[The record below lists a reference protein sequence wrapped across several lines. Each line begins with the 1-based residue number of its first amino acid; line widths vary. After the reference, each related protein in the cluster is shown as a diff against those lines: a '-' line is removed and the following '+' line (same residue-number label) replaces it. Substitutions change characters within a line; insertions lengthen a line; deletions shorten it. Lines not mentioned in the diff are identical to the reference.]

1 MLDGAA
7 LLGVRILLQSG
18 WSEISEASF
27 LRMTASAAMKAQS
40 KRKSGSNDCNMGEY
54 DALLIGALPHDW
66 LFPYLR
72 AVIHHGGAGILF
84 T

>member
-1 MLDGAA
+1 
-7 LLGVRILLQSG
+7 
-18 WSEISEASF
+18 
-27 LRMTASAAMKAQS
+27 
-40 KRKSGSNDCNMGEY
+40 MGEY